1 MKNPMSQRVN
11 ISFSDLILRLSESA
25 VCGSAQSTNSVTQS
39 SPTFSKISRQLASTF
54 RAGPVGQKL
63 LRNLTTNHNFT
74 EVTVREVNT
83 AHGWRHRLLVIETP
97 VNQTN
102 FVLCFDYFICE
113 KAISQS

>member
-11 ISFSDLILRLSESA
+11 ISFSDLILRLYESA

-74 EVTVREVNT
+74 ERGEYSSRV
-83 AHGWRHRLLVIETP
+83 ET
-97 VNQTN
+97 QTLSDRN
-102 FVLCFDYFICE
+102 AC
-113 KAISQS
+113 QSDLFCSVF